1 MIKPISNYKILPEGF
16 KQGPFKD
23 FGELEEEY
31 LAVQE
36 KGRGFLGNFVLLSS
50 GELKK
55 GIQKGLHTFVAEL
68 DAESSRNI
76 HIHYGKDMGSMFI
89 LGKYKG
95 KVVTEHYPVS
105 EKDQQPPIY
114 TLEGF
119 YDTLSNQEVGTRLKA
134 LKHEFNEQGLQERLL
149 NFNNSLA
156 KRNETQLKLL
166 ENLYKRE
173 ISDQ

>member
-1 MIKPISNYKILPEGF
+1 MGEPIFNYKIFPEKF

-31 LAVQE
+31 LAIQE
-36 KGRGFLGNFVLLSS
+36 KGRGFLGNFILLSS

-55 GIQKGLHTFVAEL
+55 GTQKGLHTYVAEL
-68 DAESSRNI
+68 DAESPSNI
-76 HIHYGKDMGSMFI
+76 HIHYGKSM
-89 LGKYKG
+89 LLLRKSRGKIE
-95 KVVTEHYPVS
+95 TEYYPIS
-105 EKDQQPPIY
+105 EKSRRSPKY
-114 TLEGF
+114 TLGGF
-119 YDTLSNQEVGTRLKA
+119 YDTLPNQEVGTRLKA
-134 LKHEFNEQGLQERLL
+134 LKHEFNRQGLQERLL

-156 KRNETQLKLL
+156 KRNETKLKLL

>member
-1 MIKPISNYKILPEGF
+1 MGEPIFNYKILPERF
-16 KQGPFKD
+16 KQGLFKN
-23 FGELEEEY
+23 FEELEKDY
-31 LAVQE
+31 LTVQE
-36 KGRGFLGNFVLLSS
+36 KGRGFLGNFILLSS

-68 DAESSRNI
+68 DAESPRNM
-76 HIHYGKDMGSMFI
+76 HIHYGKDMGSMLI

-95 KVVTEHYPVS
+95 KIVTEDYPVS

-119 YDTLSNQEVGTRLKA
+119 YDALPNKEVGTRLKA
-134 LKHEFNEQGLQERLL
+134 LKHEFNGQGLQERLL
-149 NFNNSLA
+149 NFNNSIA
-156 KRNETQLKLL
+156 KRNETKLKLL

>member
-1 MIKPISNYKILPEGF
+1 MGKPIFNYQILPGEF
-16 KQGPFKD
+16 KKGPFKD

-50 GELKK
+50 GELRK

-68 DAESSRNI
+68 EAESPRNI
-76 HIHYGKDMGSMFI
+76 HIHYGKNRGTMLI
-89 LGKYKG
+89 LEKHKG
-95 KVVTEHYPVS
+95 EIVTEHYPISVKS
-105 EKDQQPPIY
+105 RESPKY

-119 YDTLSNQEVGTRLKA
+119 YDTLPNQEVGTRLKA
-134 LKHEFNEQGLQERLL
+134 LKHEFGRQGLQERLL
-149 NFNNSLA
+149 NFNNSIA
-156 KRNETQLKLL
+156 KRNETKLKLL